1 MAKVDE
7 IRKVLALVD
16 ELKPMVKRGVSDDKL
31 YAVCAKHLCISGK
44 AEKPAKTAENVKQ

>member
-1 MAKVDE
+1 MSRVDE

-16 ELKPMVKRGVSDDKL
+16 ELKPLVKRGVSDDKL

-44 AEKPAKTAENVKQ
+44 AEKPAEASETAEQ